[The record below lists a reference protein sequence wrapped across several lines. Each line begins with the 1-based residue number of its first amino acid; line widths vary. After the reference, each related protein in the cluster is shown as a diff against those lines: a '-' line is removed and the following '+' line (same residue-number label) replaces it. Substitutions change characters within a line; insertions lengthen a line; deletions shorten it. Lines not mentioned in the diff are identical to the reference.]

1 MQEQGGNGAAHWA
14 SAACR
19 DFDAQLSDYL
29 EGGDR
34 SAVAMHAAECAFCGT
49 ILSDL
54 LLVRSASTELEED
67 EPPARVWA
75 NVRATLV
82 AEGLIRSPRER
93 RRWVEWLLS
102 PIPAAAVTAFVL
114 LSVFTTRNLLHR
126 YHQLAAQKVV
136 RLAVDVDPGL
146 QQSVSEMEAAF
157 RAHSAHLNPTIKRAY
172 EEDLESLNGEIKE
185 CHDTLARQ
193 PDDNLSRE
201 YLVSA
206 YTEKARVL
214 ESALE
219 LGDGDGR

>member
-34 SAVAMHAAECAFCGT
+34 PGVVSHAAECAFCGAV
-49 ILSDL
+49 LSDML
-54 LLVRSASTELEED
+54 MVRSASAELADD
-67 EPPARVWA
+67 EPSPRVWA
-75 NVRATLV
+75 NVRAALV
-82 AEGLIRSPRER
+82 AEGLIRPPRER
-93 RRWVEWLLS
+93 RRWTEWLLR
-102 PIPAAAVTAFVL
+102 PVPAAALTALILLSAFAIRPVLHRHHRTAVDFAELVVGHDVIQNVSQMETAF
-114 LSVFTTRNLLHR
+114 RE
-126 YHQLAAQKVV
+126 
-136 RLAVDVDPGL
+136 
-146 QQSVSEMEAAF
+146 QSAD
-157 RAHSAHLNPTIKRAY
+157 LNPTIKRAY
-172 EEDLESLNGEIKE
+172 EEDLASLNGEIKE
-185 CHDTLARQ
+185 CNDTLARQ
-193 PDDNLSRE
+193 PDDSLSRE